1 MLGLRL
7 TPVRFSG
14 LVGPSRPRLPV
25 PNKAPHMVTVGR
37 MNRTEMIVAFA
48 EPKEPSLALESEEG

>member
-1 MLGLRL
+1 
-7 TPVRFSG
+7 VRFSG